1 MIFKKASYDP
11 FNIITQIVL
20 IMMRLWIIL
29 VGKKWISVKQI
40 PVFFAF
46 STCCQKNTFL
56 ILLQQNKEQVVC
68 SRCVIDDLCI

>member
-1 MIFKKASYDP
+1 MCF
-11 FNIITQIVL
+11 FNIKVWQHILLQQNMDYGL
-20 IMMRLWIIL
+20 IL

-46 STCCQKNTFL
+46 STCCQKKTFL

-68 SRCVIDDLCI
+68 SRCEIDDVCI